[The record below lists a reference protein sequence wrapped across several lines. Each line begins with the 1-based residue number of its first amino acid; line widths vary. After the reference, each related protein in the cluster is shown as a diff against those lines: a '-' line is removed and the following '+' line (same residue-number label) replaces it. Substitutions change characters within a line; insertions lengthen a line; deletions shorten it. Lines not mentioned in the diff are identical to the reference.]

1 MYLNCHSWFSFKYGV
16 LKPEALL
23 EEAAKAGVRTLA
35 LTDIHCSAGIPDLL
49 RNAADHG
56 VRPVAGIEFRQ
67 GARLLYIGIAR
78 NNDGF
83 QQLNE
88 LLSPHLLDDEPL
100 PERAP
105 ELDDVF
111 FIYPYGHAPLQLRPQ
126 ERVGVRPT
134 DLTRLPFG
142 PWARRPNDLVA
153 LLPVTF
159 RGKADFNTHRL
170 LRTVARN
177 TVLSLLPPEELARP
191 DEIFRTEAEVR
202 HLYRDAPVLLDNA
215 QRLLDQCSIAFDGS
229 DKTWRAVGASE
240 AEDREKLHRDTL
252 EGLRLRYPNAGP
264 NVMARMHKEL
274 EVIGDMGFTS
284 YFLINQDIV
293 NYARSRG
300 FFHVG
305 RGSGANSLVAYC
317 LRITDVDP
325 MELDLYFERFINP
338 ARKKPP
344 DFDIDFSWKD
354 RDEVYRYIF
363 NKYNGDG
370 VRNIHAA
377 QIATYTTFQWRGA
390 IRELGKALGMPPEE
404 IEALSAGDSGH
415 YRDRRRVPD
424 AAKGPLDQVARAVLH
439 HGQRL
444 IGMPHHLGIHAGGIV
459 ITERPVTHFTA
470 LHRPPKG
477 FPVTQFSMIE
487 CEDLGLHKF
496 DLLSQRGLGHIRDAV
511 ELVNAYSD
519 QEATGHG
526 LRATGWAEATRASSR
541 AAQPVAH
548 GPQPAARIDIHDIPR
563 FKEDPVIKELLRT
576 GNTIGCFYV
585 ESPAMRMLLKKL
597 QVDDYLGLVAASSII
612 RPGVAESGMM
622 REYLLRHH
630 DPERRKL
637 APERLLKIMPDT
649 YGVMVYQED
658 VIKVVV
664 EYGGLSLSEADQVRR
679 GMNIRYRDRPE
690 FKLVRRKFFA
700 NTRAFGH
707 PPEEAEEVWRQIE
720 SFASFSFAKGHSASY
735 AVESYQSL
743 YLKAHHPLE
752 FLVGVAN
759 NFGGFYHTE
768 FYLHEA
774 KRAGAV
780 IEAPCVN
787 ASEELCSL
795 HKATGHGL
803 PATGWAESSHASSRA
818 AQPLVHGPQPAARIY
833 LGLSNIKGLESGA
846 VELILHERRRNGAF
860 TDLEDLLRRVP
871 LGQEQVRI
879 LARVGALRF
888 TGRSKPQLLWD
899 ITLLHRPATVAAD
912 GDLFVTR
919 VEAPKLPDLQ
929 HHPLADAYDELEL
942 LGFPLCDPFFLVD
955 PVQEDPRAPF
965 ILKRDM
971 AGHVGRRVSMLG
983 YLIHVKA
990 TDTHH
995 GQRMTFGSF
1004 IDTAGDFWDSTQFP
1018 DVAARYTFRGR
1029 GVYRLTGVVEEEFGH
1044 TALRTD
1050 RFEKLPWRPDPRYG
1064 DH

>member
-23 EEAAKAGVRTLA
+23 EEAAKAGVRSLA
-35 LTDIHCSAGIPDLL
+35 LTDIHCSAGVPDLL

-67 GARLLYIGIAR
+67 GARLLYIGLAK
-78 NNDGF
+78 NNAGF

-111 FIYPYGHAPLQLRPQ
+111 FIYPYGQAPLQLRPQ

-142 PWARRPNDLVA
+142 PWAQRPHDLVA

-170 LRTVARN
+170 LRTVAKN

-191 DEIFRTEAEVR
+191 DEVFLPEAEVR
-202 HLYRDAPVLLDNA
+202 HLYRDVPVLGDNA
-215 QRLLDQCSIAFDGS
+215 QQLLDQCSIAFDGS

-252 EGLRLRYPNAGP
+252 EGLRLRYPNPGP
-264 NVMARMHKEL
+264 TVMARMHKEL
-274 EVIGDMGFTS
+274 QVIGDMGFTS

-325 MELDLYFERFINP
+325 IELDLYFERFINP
-338 ARKKPP
+338 ARRKPP

-390 IRELGKALGMPPEE
+390 IRELGKALGLPPEE
-404 IEALSAGDSGH
+404 IEALSAGDTGH
-415 YRDRRRVPD
+415 YRDRRRGPD
-424 AAKGPLDQVARAVLH
+424 GAKGPLDQVARAVLH
-439 HGQRL
+439 HSQRV
-444 IGMPHHLGIHAGGIV
+444 IGMPHQLGIHAGGIV

-511 ELVNAYSD
+511 ELVNKTQVTSLKLQD
-519 QEATGHG
+519 PRCKTQVSRFEESSLEACDF
-526 LRATGWAEATRASSR
+526 REA
-541 AAQPVAH
+541 V
-548 GPQPAARIDIHDIPR
+548 DIHDIPR
-563 FKEDPVIKELLRT
+563 FKEDPAIKELLRT

-637 APERLLKIMPDT
+637 APKRLLDIMPET

-664 EYGGLSLSEADQVRR
+664 EYGGLDLSEADQVRR

-690 FKLVRRKFFA
+690 FKLVRRKFFQ

-707 PPEEAEEVWRQIE
+707 PQEEAEEVWRQIE

-787 ASEELCSL
+787 VSEELCSL
-795 HKATGHGL
+795 HKAT
-803 PATGWAESSHASSRA
+803 AWTGPSHASSRA
-818 AQPLVHGPQPAARIY
+818 AQSAAHGPQHAARIH
-833 LGLSNIKGLESGA
+833 LGLSNIKGLDSGA
-846 VELILHERRRNGAF
+846 VELILHERRRNGPFAH
-860 TDLEDLLRRVP
+860 LEDLLRRVP
-871 LGQEQVRI
+871 MGQEQVRI

-912 GDLFVTR
+912 GDLFATP
-919 VEAPKLPDLQ
+919 VETPKLPDLQ

-942 LGFPLCDPFFLVD
+942 LGFPLCDPFSLVD
-955 PVQEDPRAPF
+955 PAQEDPRAPF

-971 AGHVGRRVSMLG
+971 DRHVGRRVSMLG

-1018 DVAARYTFRGR
+1018 DVATRYTFRGR
-1029 GVYRLTGVVEEEFGH
+1029 GIYRLTGVVEEEFGH

-1064 DH
+1064 DQ